1 LLASTALTTSTTLL
15 TGAAWAADMPLKAPP
30 KPAPVPFT
38 WGGCYVGVNAG
49 GAFTTIDQSIAIPGI
64 FTIDNGGH
72 QTSFTGGGQIGCN
85 WQADPHW
92 VLGIEGDIDYLHASR
107 TNNFA
112 VHTSLFSG
120 EEFVGSQQTTVHW
133 LGTARASLGYVW
145 DRMLYYVTGG
155 LAFGEVDSSATVILT
170 SRTSNPIFAGSE
182 SATRVGWTAGG
193 GVKYAITDR
202 VSGKLEYLY
211 FDLGNASYN
220 LTQVSGVVIGGSFPT
235 AFVAA
240 IRLPL
245 WCARSILL
253 LLCENRRT
261 DRPGV

>member
-1 LLASTALTTSTTLL
+1 MRRNLLASTALTTSTTLL

-64 FTIDNGGH
+64 FTIDGGGH
-72 QTSFTGGGQIGCN
+72 ETSFTGGGQIGCN
-85 WQADPHW
+85 WQADPRW
-92 VLGIEGDIDYLHASR
+92 VLGIEADIDYLHASR

-155 LAFGEVDSSATVILT
+155 LAFGGVDSSATVILT
-170 SRTSNPIFAGSE
+170 SRTPNPIFAGSE

-220 LTQVSGVVIGGSFPT
+220 LTQISGVVIGGSFPT
-235 AFVAA
+235 AFGASA
-240 IRLPL
+240 K
-245 WCARSILL
+245 ATGSIV
-253 LLCENRRT
+253 RVGI
-261 DRPGV
+261 DVKIGP